1 MANQDVMIDNETLDT
16 TPSAVILSIGAVRFD
31 QYSHD
36 MEDNAFYAVLD
47 IQDQI
52 DKGRTIS
59 ADTLSFWMMQPP
71 AARAVFA
78 DKEKVSLE
86 DALVG
91 LREWIDPKR
100 DTRPWSMGA
109 GFDIPMLEHAYRSL
123 GMDAPWLFWK
133 ACCMR
138 HHKNLPN
145 AKIVYDS
152 VPRLGTHHNAMDDA
166 IHQARCAQAIN
177 ETLFPAFFRKE
188 KK

>member
-1 MANQDVMIDNETLDT
+1 MIDNETLDT

-78 DKEKVSLE
+78 EKEKVSLE
-86 DALVG
+86 EALVG

-109 GFDIPMLEHAYRSL
+109 SFDIPMLEHAYRSL

-133 ACCMR
+133 ARCMR
-138 HHKNLPN
+138 HHKELPN

-177 ETLFPAFFRKE
+177 ETLFPAFFRKV
-188 KK
+188 KKA